1 MDTTLSF
8 FLSFFLELKA
18 EFIVI
23 LYHLDLP
30 IFSDLPW
37 LVSQGPYDVVVLPG
51 GMPGA
56 QNLAEVRK
64 SETGGVERDAS
75 PDNCTA

>member
-1 MDTTLSF
+1 MDTTL
-8 FLSFFLELKA
+8 FLSFFLKLKA
-18 EFIVI
+18 EFIII
-23 LYHLDLP
+23 LYYLDLP

-64 SETGGVERDAS
+64 SETDGVERDAS
-75 PDNCTA
+75 LHNCTA